1 MASVSENISE
11 NQVLVVDD
19 SKVIRRA
26 AVKIL
31 QKEFDVVEAEDGEE
45 AWHELQNN
53 PKISVVFSDIGMPN
67 MDGFQL
73 LETIRDA
80 DDEAIAK
87 MPVIIITGAEETDGT
102 KEKVLALGATDF
114 ITKPFDSVTLKSR
127 ASSHINYRNEV
138 QSLEKRVAVDK
149 LTGLCVESS
158 FKQQADQVVAY
169 AKRHCAEVSLVCF
182 DVDRFS
188 EIFVKHGK
196 KVAEQIIAKVASL
209 INEGKRAE
217 DIAARLGVSKFA
229 LLLPS
234 SDPAGAEMVVSR
246 ICERVARLK
255 LKMGSEE
262 FKIQFSSG
270 ITSSKMDDKVQFND
284 LFKQA
289 ESALKS
295 AVDEGGGRI
304 ICYQTGKEIGKPA
317 KANTLTTDVD
327 VELEALLKQ
336 ISHQCSDVSNEQ
348 LASAIRKILPLIAA
362 ADGRLKLG
370 LSKVILHLKKRLYD

>member
-1 MASVSENISE
+1 MSENISE

-53 PKISVVFSDIGMPN
+53 PKISVVFSDLGMPN

-80 DDEAIAK
+80 DDEALAK

-149 LTGLCVESS
+149 LTGFCVESS

-182 DVDRFS
+182 DVDRFN

-196 KVAEQIIAKVASL
+196 KVAEQIVAKVASL

-234 SDPAGAEMVVSR
+234 SDPAGAEMVVTR
-246 ICERVARLK
+246 ICQRVARLK

-270 ITSSKMDDKVQFND
+270 ITSSKMNDKVQFSD
-284 LFKQA
+284 LFRQA
-289 ESALKS
+289 DSALKS

-317 KANTLTTDVD
+317 QASALTTEVD
-327 VELEALLKQ
+327 VELETLLKQ

-348 LASAIRKILPLIAA
+348 LASAIRKVLPLIAA